1 MTRSRAPFLFRVA
14 RSRIR
19 RGARGGHKL
28 LALTRRL
35 GMLDRVVR
43 HPIDDRVSLDV
54 PIGRPENA
62 WDRADVLRY
71 QAEMV
76 DDLVE
81 AIQAMEPPVTIVD
94 CGADIGLVS
103 VLLSARCRDRL
114 GPVVAIEPNEAVAG
128 VLEGNLGRLEPP
140 GRVVRAAASDT
151 SGRGSLASPGY
162 DESDHARYLVEA
174 PEGDVEVVRID
185 DLGLPQG
192 AALAI
197 KLDVE
202 GAELDALRGAEQSLA
217 AARSFAVAFEAH
229 PAVTERTGV
238 DPVEIARYLVS
249 IRPCEVT
256 VSEFPGLEIDLER
269 PLLAQF
275 DVPADIGF
283 NVMCRT
289 R

>member
-1 MTRSRAPFLFRVA
+1 MTASRAPFLFRVA

-62 WDRADVLRY
+62 WDRADVLDY

-76 DDLVE
+76 DDLAE
-81 AIQAMEPPVTIVD
+81 AIHAMEPPVTIVD

-114 GPVVAIEPNEAVAG
+114 GSVIAIEPNEAVAG
-128 VLEGNLGRLEPP
+128 VLERNMARLDPP
-140 GRVVRAAASDT
+140 GRVVRAAASHS
-151 SGRGSLASPGY
+151 SGRGSLASPDY
-162 DESDHARYLVEA
+162 DRSDHARYLVA
-174 PEGDVEVVRID
+174 AREGDVRVVRID
-185 DLGLPQG
+185 DLGLPPG
-192 AALAI
+192 ASLAI

-217 AARSFAVAFEAH
+217 AAGAFAVAFEAH

-238 DPVEIARYLVS
+238 DPVEIARFLVA

-256 VSEFPGLEIDLER
+256 VSEFPALEIDLER
-269 PLLAQF
+269 PLLSQF
-275 DVPADIGF
+275 DVPSDIGF